1 MNPGG
6 ANEKHDTRSQK
17 TLTAHRHKELTTINP
32 NAIGI
37 SSGKLNVYCMELCV
51 ICLFICISTLTT
63 KAQVELCE
71 PWMFF
76 YSVEKPTTKIQ
87 LNIWLCFQVI
97 SAIF

>member
-6 ANEKHDTRSQK
+6 ANEKHDRRSQK

-37 SSGKLNVYCMELCV
+37 SSGKLNVYCMELCAV
-51 ICLFICISTLTT
+51 CLFICISTLTT

-71 PWMFF
+71 LWMFF
-76 YSVEKPTTKIQ
+76 LFS
-87 LNIWLCFQVI
+87 
-97 SAIF
+97 